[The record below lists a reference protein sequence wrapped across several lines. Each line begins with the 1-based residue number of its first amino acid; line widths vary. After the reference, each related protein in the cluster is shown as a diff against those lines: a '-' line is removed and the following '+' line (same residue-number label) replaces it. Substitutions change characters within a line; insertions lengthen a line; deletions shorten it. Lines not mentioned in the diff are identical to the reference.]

1 MAKLDVKAFGISLG
15 LVVAA
20 LILFLGTLNILFYWG
35 SGLNKTMVIIYPGC
49 NPTVLSVILNSMW
62 GFVYAFI
69 VGSAIAWL
77 YNTVVE
83 ENRAGIEK
91 RIKIVARSIWE
102 SKGKPV
108 NSSAD
113 DWREA
118 EKRVRGI

>member
-1 MAKLDVKAFGISLG
+1 MRESRASNDAASLQIKKR
-15 LVVAA
+15 LTA
-20 LILFLGTLNILFYWG
+20 LFYWG
-35 SGLNKTMVIIYPGC
+35 SGLNKAMVIIYPGC
-49 NPTVLSVILNSMW
+49 NPTVLSVISNSMW

-77 YNTVVE
+77 YNIIVE
-83 ENRAGIEK
+83 ENRAEIEK

>member
-1 MAKLDVKAFGISLG
+1 MAKLNVKAFGISLG

-20 LILFLGTLNILFYWG
+20 LILFFGTLNTLFYWG
-35 SGLNKTMVIIYPGC
+35 SGLNKAMVIIYPGC
-49 NPTVLSVILNSMW
+49 NPTVLSVISNSMW

-77 YNTVVE
+77 YNIIVE
-83 ENRAGIEK
+83 ENRAEIEK